1 MDLAGEASVTLS
13 HPGCVRTDMTG
24 GKGFVDTQ
32 ESAEGMLRAVEATD
46 STVGLRFVDFK
57 ACTILWQS

>member
-1 MDLAGEASVTLS
+1 
-13 HPGCVRTDMTG
+13 MTG